1 MLSGQSAAEW
11 LTVRDLGRIGIHCDP
26 HVGQSL
32 LGVKASR
39 CEVEDFLLRRTFFFF
54 FNKALRKKVVTV
66 VSVRLSEEEHVCGK
80 HSCCNSKG
88 QGI

>member
-1 MLSGQSAAEW
+1 MLSGQSSAEW
-11 LTVRDLGRIGIHCDP
+11 LTVRGLGRIGIHCDP

-39 CEVEDFLLRRTFFFF
+39 TFFF
-54 FNKALRKKVVTV
+54 FNKAFRKKVVTV
-66 VSVRLSEEEHVCGK
+66 VSVRLPEGEHVCGK